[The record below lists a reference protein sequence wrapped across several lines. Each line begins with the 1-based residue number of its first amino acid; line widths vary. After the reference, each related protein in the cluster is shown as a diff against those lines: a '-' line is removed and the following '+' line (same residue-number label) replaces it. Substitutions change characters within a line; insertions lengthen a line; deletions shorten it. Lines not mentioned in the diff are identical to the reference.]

1 MLDLVPAPYRW
12 AALAL
17 AAAILAGGSY
27 RAGVSREHDR
37 GTAALAQLQSRWD
50 AADAEAGRTALAETQ
65 QNARET
71 QRRLDRQKE
80 NDDAQAAQLARA
92 ARDLAD
98 SRISGQRLHQQSA
111 ALRAAIRGAAGDPTA
126 GPGSAPAGDALD
138 LFADLFSRADGRAGE
153 LAEALD
159 RSHAAGLRCAADYDA
174 LTR

>member
-1 MLDLVPAPYRW
+1 MSPAYK
-12 AALAL
+12 ALAVVL
-17 AAAILAGGSY
+17 AAAALAGGSY

-37 GTAALAQLQSRWD
+37 GSAALARLQSEWD
-50 AADAEAGRTALAETQ
+50 AALALAQRAALAETQ

-98 SRISGQRLHQQSA
+98 ARTAGQRLHQQSE
-111 ALRAAIRGAAGDPTA
+111 ALRAAIRGAASDRAA

-138 LFADLFSRADGRAGE
+138 LFADLFGRADNRAGE

-159 RSHAAGLRCAADYDA
+159 RSHAAGLRCAADYNA

>member
-1 MLDLVPAPYRW
+1 MLSLIPAPYRW

-17 AAAILAGGSY
+17 AVAALAGGSY

-37 GTAALAQLQSRWD
+37 GTVALAQLQSRWD
-50 AADAEAGRTALAETQ
+50 AADAAARGRALTEAE

-92 ARDLAD
+92 ARDLVDA
-98 SRISGQRLHQQSA
+98 RTAGQRLHQQSE
-111 ALRAAIRGAAGDPTA
+111 ALRAAIRGAAGDPAA
-126 GPGSAPAGDALD
+126 GSSSAPAGDALD

-159 RSHAAGLRCAADYDA
+159 RSYAAGLRCELDYIS
-174 LTR
+174 LNN